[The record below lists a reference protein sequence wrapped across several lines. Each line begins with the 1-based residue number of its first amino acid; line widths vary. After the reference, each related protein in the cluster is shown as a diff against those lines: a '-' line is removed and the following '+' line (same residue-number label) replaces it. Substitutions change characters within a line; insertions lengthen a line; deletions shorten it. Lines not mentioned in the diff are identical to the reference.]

1 MNTFDKSRYG
11 LVTVSLGTLFLKKMK
26 QMVSGTPDE
35 PSRRTKVSRNML
47 SRFLDTTFT
56 RTWKHNNKL
65 YRNQQCARCYGCLAP
80 VRKELQTLC
89 SMLVRTQF
97 IFWVQHS
104 RFNRKHWMTFATNR
118 KPWLEMLLGLTVIG
132 SNHQHIVSVRQGII
146 PVCILSVLWLHGSTK
161 SAKGSTD
168 ELEQQ
173 SYIYYERL
181 WEYVMCFCLQ
191 AVCGLMNIWLAW
203 PGGQAIAS
211 KSSFEFS
218 TTTQY
223 NETWFCRKKHV
234 TSVRDHSWTS
244 TICPLAGFSEAT
256 TLSQHSCFIKGIQHM
271 YGVKMCKV

>member
-11 LVTVSLGTLFLKKMK
+11 LVTVSLRSRYGLVRHIVPEKNETN
-26 QMVSGTPDE
+26 SGTPDE

-47 SRFLDTTFT
+47 SRFLDTTIT
-56 RTWKHNNKL
+56 RTWKHNNKP

-80 VRKELQTLC
+80 VRKELQTPC
-89 SMLVRTQF
+89 PMLVRTQF

-132 SNHQHIVSVRQGII
+132 SNHQHIVSVRQRII

-161 SAKGSTD
+161 SSTRTTIIHIW
-168 ELEQQ
+168 EIVRVCHVFLP
-173 SYIYYERL
+173 SSRL
-181 WEYVMCFCLQ
+181 WSHEY
-191 AVCGLMNIWLAW
+191 LAGMARR
-203 PGGQAIAS
+203 PGYSKQIIFWIQHNHAI
-211 KSSFEFS
+211 
-218 TTTQY
+218 Y
-223 NETWFCRKKHV
+223 ETWFCWKKHL
-234 TSVRDHSWTS
+234 TSVRDSWTS
-244 TICPLAGFSEAT
+244 TICPLTGFSEAT

>member
-1 MNTFDKSRYG
+1 MNIFDKSRYG

-47 SRFLDTTFT
+47 SRFLDTTIT
-56 RTWKHNNKL
+56 RTWMNNNKL

-80 VRKELQTLC
+80 LWKELQTPC

-104 RFNRKHWMTFATNR
+104 RFNRKHWMTFANNR
-118 KPWLEMLLGLTVIG
+118 KPWLEMLLRLTVIG

-146 PVCILSVLWLHGSTK
+146 PVCILPVLWLHGSTK

-173 SYIYYERL
+173 SYIYERL

-191 AVCGLMNIWLAW
+191 AVCGFMNIWLAW
-203 PGGQAIAS
+203 PGGHAIAS
-211 KSSFEFS
+211 KSPFIIQNSDKNP
-218 TTTQY
+218 TNT
-223 NETWFCRKKHV
+223 NCRHNW
-234 TSVRDHSWTS
+234 S
-244 TICPLAGFSEAT
+244 A
-256 TLSQHSCFIKGIQHM
+256 
-271 YGVKMCKV
+271 Y